1 MMRAVKCAS
10 NPAKNWSRKS
20 ARHLHMTR
28 APEMRVDTRSLPEA
42 YVDANFEIFAVQIS
56 SL

>member
-10 NPAKNWSRKS
+10 NPAKNWFRKS
-20 ARHLHMTR
+20 ARHLRMTR